1 MVNSVTTTM
10 MNVKFS
16 LAKESSGVA
25 YRRAVLPIPG
35 VVPVSVVLACD
46 QASCHQLGARLFCVT
61 PAEVD
66 VAMID
71 DTLREL
77 ANITA
82 GQVKRA
88 MSLDQALGLPR
99 ILDGAESWSSSID
112 GTQLVHLK
120 AEIDGIEMD
129 VQIAT
134 HPRSS

>member
-10 MNVKFS
+10 MNLRFS
-16 LAKESSGVA
+16 LVDEASLIDC

-35 VVPVSVVLACD
+35 ATPVSIVVSSD
-46 QASCHQLGARLFCVT
+46 KQSCEKLGAALFCVK

-66 VAMID
+66 ASMIE
-71 DTLREL
+71 DTLREI

-88 MSLDQALGLPR
+88 MSLDQALGLPK
-99 ILDGAESWSSSID
+99 IVSGDTVWASAIAGS
-112 GTQLVHLK
+112 QLVVLR
-120 AEIDGIEMD
+120 AEDVGLE

-134 HPRSS
+134 HPQT